1 MKLKF
6 CLATH
11 PISQW
16 QLGCPSQGSS
26 TWSLSLQELREG
38 LHKHARH
45 HRQCSGYQKVFI
57 SFILPRRQGGFSL
70 QCVIDHCKQLTRI
83 SVRACVCVK
92 LIWASSLI
100 LFLNNNVLIWE
111 SRTHGFQVFKM
122 GMSCYSFPVPTHNGT
137 DIWGSFMFC
146 SHPTGNTVS
155 PSHLQRCIFYPSA
168 TLYLLA
174 THDTV
179 SPSHLQHCIFCP
191 SATLTL
197 LHCIFCSPHS
207 QGCFPEKQSVQY
219 VFYHCPMANRHLAHY

>member
-1 MKLKF
+1 MAAWLSITRQLNMKPVS
-6 CLATH
+6 A
-11 PISQW
+11 
-16 QLGCPSQGSS
+16 G
-26 TWSLSLQELREG
+26 
-38 LHKHARH
+38 A
-45 HRQCSGYQKVFI
+45 
-57 SFILPRRQGGFSL
+57 QGGPPQTCKTSQAVFGVSKGFYIIYLAKEARRVFFAMCYRPL
-70 QCVIDHCKQLTRI
+70 QTTDKNQCPCVC
-83 SVRACVCVK
+83 VCVCVK

-155 PSHLQRCIFYPSA
+155 PSHLQCCIFYPSA